1 MLDTL
6 LTLGVK
12 LLALALI
19 PVAFSFFWTAFRLL
33 RGDGLAFKQAKQ
45 YHPKFLD
52 AIFGKTMARP
62 SARHGAPLNDGLVLI
77 RGKGAPHWYL
87 NSRMSDEQYDRLTK

>member
-1 MLDTL
+1 MLDTI

-12 LLALALI
+12 LLALVLI
-19 PVAFSFFWTAFRLL
+19 PVAFSFFWTGFRLL
-33 RGDGLAFKQAKQ
+33 RGDGLAFKQAKE
-45 YHPKFLD
+45 YHPRAWD
-52 AIFGKTMARP
+52 AILGKTMTRP

-77 RGKGAPHWYL
+77 RRNGVPRWYL